1 MAFPGA
7 TDPALALNVRAKAE
21 GWPIRCD
28 SALCFERPELNALR
42 DIWLSLAAR
51 ERTPS
56 RSKLDARTLKPFLRN
71 IMIVERVY
79 VDAATWRYRM
89 RFEGSSIVEV
99 AGESTGRFMDECHPP
114 ELLPLAAAPYDAVL
128 DQGAPM
134 RLVADLRTRRLD
146 HLTAECLIAP
156 LADARGETTLALR
169 GAYFRP
175 KAAIGKAHSDRG
187 GDASDRCSTPST
199 SC

>member
-7 TDPALALNVRAKAE
+7 TDPALALNVRAEAE
-21 GWPIRCD
+21 GWSIRCD

-51 ERTPS
+51 KRTPS
-56 RSKLDARTLKPFLRN
+56 RSSLDARTLKPFLRN

-79 VDAATWRYRM
+79 VDVATWRYRM
-89 RFEGSSIVEV
+89 RFEGSAIVEV
-99 AGESTGRFMDECHPP
+99 AGESTGRFLDECHPP
-114 ELLPLAAAPYDAVL
+114 ALLPQAAAPYDAIF

-134 RLVADLRTRRLD
+134 RLVADLQTPHLD
-146 HLTAECLIAP
+146 HLTAECLIVP
-156 LADARGETTLALR
+156 LVDARGETTLALR
-169 GAYFRP
+169 GVYFRP
-175 KAAIGKAHSDRG
+175 KGATGKAQSDRG

-199 SC
+199 C